1 MDDLAKRPADDRVV
15 VVSPMDRRVAAAP
28 RRHRRIALAGAVLV
42 LLGIA
47 VAAYVHFGLTRTV
60 VMRADQLVI
69 STVQQAVFAE
79 YVPATASVAP
89 RTTAYLDA
97 IEGGQVAEKLVEEGA
112 FVTRGQPLVRL
123 KNTDLQLDVLGKQ
136 AQLMEQLDRLNSTI
150 LSFQQAR
157 LGHERELTD
166 ARAQVE
172 QFSQRLHRRQALKG
186 SGAVSQS
193 DIDELA
199 IEFDRYRRQQETMT
213 EALNVDERF
222 QSHEVQQLKDA
233 IRTTQQY
240 LAMAGETLQNLVIR
254 APISGQLTALD
265 AELGAAKTPGQ
276 RIGQIDDYRSY
287 KAEAPVD
294 EFYVG
299 RVIVG
304 QSATAELEGRSYRL
318 EVAKV
323 YPQVRER
330 QFKVDLNFA
339 EAPPQSLRH
348 GQTLQ
353 VRLEIGAA
361 QRGLVTAN
369 GPFYED
375 AGGTWVFVLGRSGA
389 AAERRAVRLGRRNP
403 EQIEVLAGLAPGERI
418 ITSSYETLR
427 AFDRIQIAS
436 SEH

>member
-1 MDDLAKRPADDRVV
+1 MDDLTTRLADDLA
-15 VVSPMDRRVAAAP
+15 VSPMDRRVAAAP
-28 RRHRRIALAGAVLV
+28 RTRRRLLLAGAVL
-42 LLGIA
+42 LLVAIA
-47 VAAYVHFGLTRTV
+47 VVGYVRFGLTRTV

-69 STVQQAVFAE
+69 STVQQGVFAE
-79 YVPATASVAP
+79 YVPATASIAP

-123 KNTDLQLDVLGKQ
+123 KNTDLQLEVLGKQ
-136 AQLMEQLDRLNSTI
+136 AQLMEQLDRLNSTV

-172 QFSQRLHRRQALKG
+172 QFSQRLRRRQALKG

-193 DIDELA
+193 EIDELA
-199 IEFDRYRRQQETMT
+199 IDLDRYRRQQATMT
-213 EALNVDERF
+213 EALDVDERF

-233 IRTTQQY
+233 IKTTQQY

-254 APISGQLTALD
+254 APITGQLTSLD

-287 KAEAPVD
+287 KAETPVD
-294 EFYVG
+294 EFYLG
-299 RVIVG
+299 RVAVG
-304 QSATAELEGRSYRL
+304 QSARAELEGRFYRL

-323 YPQVRER
+323 YPQVHDR
-330 QFKVDLNFA
+330 QFKVDLYFTD
-339 EAPPQSLRH
+339 PPPPSLRH

-369 GPFYED
+369 GAFYED
-375 AGGTWVFVLGRSGA
+375 TGGTWVFVLGRSGGE
-389 AAERRAVRLGRRNP
+389 AERRTVRLGRRNP
-403 EQIEVLAGLAPGERI
+403 EQIEVLAGLAPGERV